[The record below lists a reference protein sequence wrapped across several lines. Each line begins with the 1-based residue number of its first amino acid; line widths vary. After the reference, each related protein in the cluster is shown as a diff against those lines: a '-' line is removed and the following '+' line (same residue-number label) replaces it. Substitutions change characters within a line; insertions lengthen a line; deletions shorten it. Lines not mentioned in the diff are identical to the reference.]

1 MKPVGFS
8 QWNTPCSHSH
18 PPLRWPFHPFLRNFR
33 YPMDVLKPR
42 CVWSFSSGPVH
53 KASTLVAAQWP
64 ISGFPSL
71 TSAQGLG
78 FHSRGGQREVQS
90 ALLKEPHSALGC
102 WWGGMKNPHHFSC
115 WHHWCAILH
124 PFPINATTTQSRLSY
139 PPTAPDWQ
147 ASDSSGD
154 EEERVWMEIERCHV
168 WTLPKEARPILGK
181 KKAPCFQPFLASRPR
196 WLFEDLTDCADVFI

>member
-8 QWNTPCSHSH
+8 QWNTPRSH
-18 PPLRWPFHPFLRNFR
+18 PPDGPSIISEGLQISNGCAKNPA
-33 YPMDVLKPR
+33 V
-42 CVWSFSSGPVH
+42 SGP
-53 KASTLVAAQWP
+53 LAANLSQSLTPRGRLSGPSLAP
-64 ISGFPSL
+64 ISDICS
-71 TSAQGLG
+71 GLG
-78 FHSRGGQREVQS
+78 FHSRGGQRESICSFKRASQS
-90 ALLKEPHSALGC
+90 TGC
-102 WWGGMKNPHHFSC
+102 WWGGMRNPHHFSC

-181 KKAPCFQPFLASRPR
+181 KKAPRFQPFLASRPW